1 MLTKEQESGFQFTIN
16 TNWSHLDQ
24 PSSPKADFVIF
35 SLFKPSKLSVT
46 KCSSLRLKINW
57 DA

>member
-46 KCSSLRLKINW
+46 KCSSLRLKIN
-57 DA
+57 